1 MPSALLT
8 KRARGRRKQP
18 LLAHRPNTEPST
30 AHSRDTRV
38 IPLRDDNPIRGTPV
52 VNYTLIGLCVATFLW
67 QLMLG
72 ADGGA
77 RAVYKLGVIPA
88 VLLGDAELPAEIG
101 AVPPVLSILTSMF
114 LHGGLMHLLGNMLYL
129 WIFGDNI
136 EEAMGRVR
144 YALFYVICGAVAA
157 LSQALPDPSSEI
169 PMIGASGAIS
179 GVLGAYL
186 MLFPHAQVLTLI
198 PLGLA
203 TQLVRIRAIWVLLLW
218 FVLQLVS
225 NLGARASGVAFAAH
239 IGGFVAGAVLV
250 GLFKHR
256 WVPFGF
262 GRH

>member
-1 MPSALLT
+1 
-8 KRARGRRKQP
+8 
-18 LLAHRPNTEPST
+18 
-30 AHSRDTRV
+30 V
-38 IPLRDDNPIRGTPV
+38 IPLRDDNPVRGTPV

-67 QLMLG
+67 QLLLG
-72 ADGGA
+72 PEGGA

-88 VLLGDAELPAEIG
+88 VLLRDAELPPELG

-114 LHGGLMHLLGNMLYL
+114 LHGGWMHLIGNMLYL

-136 EEAMGRVR
+136 EEAMGRIR
-144 YALFYVICGAVAA
+144 YLLFYVICGAVAA
-157 LSQALPDPSSEI
+157 LSQALPDTSSQI

-186 MLFPHAQVLTLI
+186 MLFPHAKVLTLI

-203 TQLVRIRAIWVLLLW
+203 TQVVRIKAIWVLLLW

-225 NLGARASGVAFAAH
+225 NLGAGASGVAFSAH
-239 IGGFVAGAVLV
+239 IGGFVAGAALI

-262 GRH
+262 GPR